1 MIDRHGDGGESGV
14 SPAPQG
20 TRKRTPAF
28 RREKRR
34 EFRYRLSIFCAEAIS
49 WFFWL
54 WPPPFRR
61 WFADRCGDLFFRVSH
76 AYRENVLNNLAHVFG
91 AGSNHQVPDA
101 IVRSI
106 FRTSAQNFLDLI
118 TMPRIRRASM
128 VRSITLVDGD
138 WSYLDDAL
146 ALGKG
151 VVLVTAHLGCF
162 DYIGNS
168 LHAKGYKLTAVTGR
182 TTSRFIFDGVTHL
195 RASKGIALVEPTPSG
210 VRRVIQALRRGE
222 IVVFLTDRDF
232 FQNGR
237 PVIFFGEETTLPPG
251 AVRIAR
257 ETGAPIVPLF
267 TRRAGKKHQM
277 ILMPPLVVEKTG
289 TVDADIDRGLDQVKS
304 VLEQAISAN
313 AEQWAMFQRVW
324 PEEPIPPV
332 RVFPVGSP
340 LESELLEKVASVVP
354 ERLASAAESLG
365 SKVVPPRPRDHTDPP
380 PPS

>member
-1 MIDRHGDGGESGV
+1 MSPV
-14 SPAPQG
+14 SQG
-20 TRKRTPAF
+20 SRKRTPIF
-28 RREKRR
+28 RREERR
-34 EFRYRLSIFCAEAIS
+34 EFRYRLSVFCAELLS
-49 WFFWL
+49 WLLWL
-54 WPPPFRR
+54 WPPPLRR
-61 WFADRCGDLFFRVSH
+61 WFADRCGDLFFRFSH
-76 AYRENVLNNLAHVFG
+76 AYRDNVRDNLAHVYGHG
-91 AGSNHQVPDA
+91 ADSPVPDWV
-101 IVRSI
+101 IRSI

-118 TMPRIRRASM
+118 TMPRIRRSSM
-128 VRSITLVDGD
+128 VRSIDLVEGD

-146 ALGKG
+146 AQGKG
-151 VVLVTAHLGCF
+151 AVLVTAHLGCF
-162 DYIGNS
+162 DYIGSS

-195 RASKGIALVEPTPSG
+195 RGSKGIALVEPTPSG

-237 PVIFFGEETTLPPG
+237 KVVFFGKETTLPPG
-251 AVRIAR
+251 PVRIAR
-257 ETGAPIVPLF
+257 DSGAPIVPLF

-277 ILMPPLVVEKTG
+277 ILKPSFVVAKSNQ
-289 TVDADIDRGLDQVKS
+289 VDADIDRGLAEVKA
-304 VLEQAISAN
+304 VVEQAISAN

-324 PEEPIPPV
+324 PEQPIPPV

-380 PPS
+380 PQS